1 VEPVFLGTYTPKLD
15 DKGRLTLPAKF
26 RDELRGGLMITKG
39 QDHCLYVFTRDAFA
53 ELAQKVA
60 SAPLT
65 SESARVFQRNLFS
78 GTDEQNPDSQGR
90 IAITPELRRYAGLT
104 KECVVIGAF
113 TRAEIWDAEAWQRY
127 QEQHEDTYAKAQ
139 EEVLPGL
146 L

>member
-1 VEPVFLGTYTPKLD
+1 
-15 DKGRLTLPAKF
+15 
-26 RDELRGGLMITKG
+26 MITKG
-39 QDHCLYVFTRDAFA
+39 QDHCLYVFTREAFT
-53 ELAQKVA
+53 ELASKVA

-78 GTDEQNPDSQGR
+78 GTDEQNPDGQGR
-90 IAITPELRRYAGLT
+90 IAITPELRRYAGLS
-104 KECVVIGAF
+104 KDCVVIGAF

-127 QEQHEDTYAKAQ
+127 QDEHEDTYAQAQ